1 MCKEDRMIVA
11 IIVKGIIFL
20 FLVASVSMLCTAIYN
35 LIFCDQIGPFDVVA
49 ELFAVEDEETDYV
62 IID

>member
-1 MCKEDRMIVA
+1 MA
-11 IIVKGIIFL
+11 SIIVKGIIFL
-20 FLVASVSMLCTAIYN
+20 FLVAGVSMLCTAIYN
-35 LIFCDQIGPFDVVA
+35 LIFGEEIGPFDVVA

>member
-1 MCKEDRMIVA
+1 MMVS

-20 FLVASVSMLCTAIYN
+20 FLVAGVSMLCTAIYN
-35 LIFCDQIGPFDVVA
+35 LIFGEEIGPFDVVL